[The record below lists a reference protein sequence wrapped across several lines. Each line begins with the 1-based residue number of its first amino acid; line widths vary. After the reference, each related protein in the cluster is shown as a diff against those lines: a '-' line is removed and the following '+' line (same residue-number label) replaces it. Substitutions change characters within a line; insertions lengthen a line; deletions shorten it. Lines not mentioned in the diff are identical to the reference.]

1 MANYERFTPKTATA
15 NATTANTA
23 TAAAANMVTDVAT
36 AAAAGTAAATTANPT
51 DKLIDWYLWGKPL
64 VMNIK
69 NMLYDVVPLPKWSTL
84 EAIIE
89 RSLNVHPERPFTPA
103 ATPNTFAY
111 FQNKFE
117 TMLSL
122 HAEYVYEVADTKFID
137 TRLFVPYIWHIH
149 CMGIMF
155 REMGPLFVQKN
166 DNDAFLMYPPECST
180 DDVNA
185 ILKTAPDGA
194 FVLRP
199 SQSKAGK
206 MGVSYKHSDD
216 NDVHHVLITHHYQ
229 MYEGK
234 NITGSIWTVKEEGK
248 ETLEPYPT
256 LTELI
261 LLCRSFETFQCS
273 IFDVEAADNF
283 QYDKQQLL
291 ALPEFAD
298 VAADVAIAMANALAT
313 EAAKAEAEAHTAK
326 AEAEAEAVVEAIVAT
341 VVENNLSDYHSNE
354 YESV

>member
-15 NATTANTA
+15 NATVTA
-23 TAAAANMVTDVAT
+23 TTADTVLAAAAVPDITTLPAVTEVA
-36 AAAAGTAAATTANPT
+36 APVAANPT

-64 VMNIK
+64 VMNIN

-166 DNDAFLMYPPECST
+166 DNNAFLMYPPECST
-180 DDVNA
+180 DDVNT
-185 ILKTAPDGA
+185 ILETAPDGA

-206 MGVSYKHSDD
+206 MGISYKDSDD
-216 NDVHHVLITHHYQ
+216 NNVHHVLITHHYQ

-234 NITGSIWTVKEEGK
+234 NITGSIWTVKEEGE
-248 ETLEPYPT
+248 ETLKPYPT

-261 LLCRSFETFQCS
+261 LLCHSFETFQCS
-273 IFDVEAADNF
+273 TFVVDAPNNF
-283 QYDKQQLL
+283 QYDKQRLL
-291 ALPEFAD
+291 ALPKFAD
-298 VAADVAIAMANALAT
+298 VAANVAVAMANALAAKAEAAKA
-313 EAAKAEAEAHTAK
+313 EAAKAEAEAQT
-326 AEAEAEAVVEAIVAT
+326 VAQAA
-341 VVENNLSDYHSNE
+341 VENNLSNYLSNE
-354 YESV
+354 CESA